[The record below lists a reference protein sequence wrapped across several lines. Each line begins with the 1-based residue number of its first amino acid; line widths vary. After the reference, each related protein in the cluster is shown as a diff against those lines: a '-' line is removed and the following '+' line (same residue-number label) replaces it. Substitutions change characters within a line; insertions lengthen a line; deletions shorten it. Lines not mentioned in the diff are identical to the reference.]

1 MLRYNPA
8 GARILPFSTRST
20 GVQWPV
26 KMKPNQITF
35 MALLIAL
42 LAPGMRAELTTN
54 RMRPMAF
61 AEKQLSDDSIY
72 DNVKR
77 RLAEDS
83 DVKGGG
89 LDIDVKQGVVTL
101 RGKLET
107 QRQIDKASKIAKK
120 ANGVKKVVN
129 EIQLSVKT
137 ECGSRGGSLAPRPWA

>member
-1 MLRYNPA
+1 M
-8 GARILPFSTRST
+8 RST

-26 KMKPNQITF
+26 KMKSNYITF
-35 MALLIAL
+35 LVCLAALF
-42 LAPGMRAELTTN
+42 PVGMCGQTYARQVPQMSFADK
-54 RMRPMAF
+54 PM
-61 AEKQLSDDSIY
+61 SDDLIY

-120 ANGVKKVVN
+120 VNGVKKVVN
-129 EIQLSVKT
+129 EIQLSLK
-137 ECGSRGGSLAPRPWA
+137 P

>member
-1 MLRYNPA
+1 
-8 GARILPFSTRST
+8 
-20 GVQWPV
+20 
-26 KMKPNQITF
+26 MKSNYITF
-35 MALLIAL
+35 LVCLTALFPVGLCGQTYTRQVPQMSFADK
-42 LAPGMRAELTTN
+42 
-54 RMRPMAF
+54 PM
-61 AEKQLSDDSIY
+61 SDDLIY

-120 ANGVKKVVN
+120 VNGVKKVVN
-129 EIQLSVKT
+129 EIQLSIK
-137 ECGSRGGSLAPRPWA
+137 P